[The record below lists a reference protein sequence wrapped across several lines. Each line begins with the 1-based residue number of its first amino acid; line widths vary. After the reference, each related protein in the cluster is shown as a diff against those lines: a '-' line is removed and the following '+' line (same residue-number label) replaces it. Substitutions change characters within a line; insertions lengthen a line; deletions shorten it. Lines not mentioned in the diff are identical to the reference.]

1 MKKFFSFLSKLA
13 AFITFFG
20 VVLYCIAYFFASK
33 TRRINELF
41 SKKTD
46 SSEDDGE

>member
-13 AFITFFG
+13 AFVTFLG
-20 VVLYCIAYFFASK
+20 VILYCIGYFFASK

-41 SKKTD
+41 RKHPGNDT
-46 SSEDDGE
+46 EEE

>member
-13 AFITFFG
+13 AFITLSG
-20 VVLYCIAYFFASK
+20 VVFYCVAYFFASK

-46 SSEDDGE
+46 SSENNEE

>member
-13 AFITFFG
+13 AFITFSG
-20 VVLYCIAYFFASK
+20 VVFYCIAYFFASK

-41 SKKTD
+41 SKKAD
-46 SSEDDGE
+46 SSENDGE